1 MLPGLLR
8 TIIESKANALPYKLF
23 EAGDCIVVDPKS
35 DTGAGNVRKISAV
48 LTDEVQKDSKKGIF
62 SILHGSL
69 DIIMK
74 KSNL

>member
-1 MLPGLLR
+1 M
-8 TIIESKANALPYKLF
+8 
-23 EAGDCIVVDPKS
+23 VDPKS

-48 LTDEVQKDSKKGIF
+48 LTDEVHKDSKKGIF

-74 KSNL
+74 KSNLEFGKDYKLNSSSHKFYFPGQQFDVELKG